1 MSSVSSFGVNPELT
15 AVIPLGG
22 KSPNLEVLLSWMT
35 VDILTRLKVI
45 IILDGLAPET
55 KSKYRKRLIEISPA
69 NVKVLETNCK
79 NPGGARNIG
88 ISSID
93 TTWTSFWDA
102 DDIPDVD
109 QVLSAISDQAPTIS
123 AIRGRYSIKN
133 INSDNIVMV
142 EEETLTNDLSL
153 LFTTGPGLWR
163 YVFKTE
169 SISNVRFPEI
179 SMAED
184 QIFLF
189 NALKAA
195 GSITEVSRNFYT
207 YQTNNSEQL
216 TNSREKLT
224 DLSKAFELLI
234 DDFDPN
240 AINKASSFET
250 IISRIILTARLN
262 RRIFARIIYRFL
274 ITRKISGSV
283 KLNIIIRTSK
293 AIIRHLGLR

>member
-1 MSSVSSFGVNPELT
+1 
-15 AVIPLGG
+15 
-22 KSPNLEVLLSWMT
+22 
-35 VDILTRLKVI
+35 
-45 IILDGLAPET
+45 
-55 KSKYRKRLIEISPA
+55 
-69 NVKVLETNCK
+69 
-79 NPGGARNIG
+79 
-88 ISSID
+88 
-93 TTWTSFWDA
+93 
-102 DDIPDVD
+102 
-109 QVLSAISDQAPTIS
+109 
-123 AIRGRYSIKN
+123 
-133 INSDNIVMV
+133 
-142 EEETLTNDLSL
+142 
-153 LFTTGPGLWR
+153 
-163 YVFKTE
+163 
-169 SISNVRFPEI
+169 
-179 SMAED
+179 MAED